1 VHIGEHHSA
10 AAAAL
15 ERLVRGEPW
24 LLGVLAAARACGA
37 PDCWVGGGVLRD
49 LVWDQLD
56 GEFDPARVKDVDVA
70 FYDPGDLTPEA
81 DQAVEVA
88 LRRLAP
94 QVPWDAKNQ
103 ASVHLWYEQRF
114 GFAVEP
120 LRSAADGVA
129 TWPET
134 ATAVAVRLDDNDQLQ
149 ITAAC
154 GLQDLLQGVCRRN
167 PRRVRVEWYRH
178 RVQAKQ
184 VATRWPNV
192 QIHW

>member
-1 VHIGEHHSA
+1 VHIPRQRPA

-15 ERLVRGEPW
+15 ERLVCGQPW
-24 LLGVLAAARACGA
+24 MLSVLVAVRACGA

-49 LVWDQLD
+49 LVWDQPH
-56 GEFDPARVKDVDVA
+56 GGFDPARVKDVDVA
-70 FYDPGDLTPEA
+70 FYDPDDLTPKA
-81 DQAVEVA
+81 DQAVEAA

-114 GFAVEP
+114 GYPVAP

-134 ATAVAVRLDDNDQLQ
+134 ATAVAVRLDDHDQLQ
-149 ITAAC
+149 ITAAG
-154 GLQDLLQGVCRRN
+154 GLEDLLQGVCRRN
-167 PRRVRVEWYRH
+167 PRRVSVAWYRH

-184 VATRWPNV
+184 VATRWPKV

>member
-1 VHIGEHHSA
+1 VHIGEHQSA

-167 PRRVRVEWYRH
+167 PRRVGVEWYRH

-184 VATRWPNV
+184 VATRWPDV

>member
-1 VHIGEHHSA
+1 MHIPKQRPA

-24 LLGVLAAARACGA
+24 MLDVLVAARACGA

-49 LVWDQLD
+49 LVWDQLH
-56 GEFDPARVKDVDVA
+56 GGFDPARVKDVDVA
-70 FYDPGDLTPEA
+70 FFDPADLTPEA
-81 DQAVEVA
+81 DQAVEAA

-94 QVPWDAKNQ
+94 QVPGDAKNQ
-103 ASVHLWYEQRF
+103 GSVHLWYRQRF
-114 GFAVEP
+114 GYAVEP
-120 LRSAADGVA
+120 LQSAADGVA

-134 ATAVAVRLDDNDQLQ
+134 ATAVAVRLDDNDQLE
-149 ITAAC
+149 ITAAG
-154 GLQDLLQGVCRRN
+154 GLEDLLQGACRRN
-167 PRRVRVEWYRH
+167 PRRVSVEWYRH
-178 RVQAKQ
+178 RVHAKQ

>member
-1 VHIGEHHSA
+1 VCLGAQLPS

-37 PDCWVGGGVLRD
+37 PDCWVGGGVPRD
-49 LVWDQLD
+49 LVWDQLH
-56 GEFDPARVKDVDVA
+56 GGFDPARVKDVDAA
-70 FYDPGDLTPEA
+70 FYDPSDLTPEA
-81 DQAVEVA
+81 DQAVEA
-88 LRRLAP
+88 TLRRLAP

-103 ASVHLWYEQRF
+103 ASVHLWYQQRF
-114 GFAVEP
+114 GHAVEP
-120 LRSAADGVA
+120 LRSAPDGVA

-154 GLQDLLQGVCRRN
+154 GLEDLLQGVCRRN
-167 PRRVRVEWYRH
+167 PRRVSVEWYRH
-178 RVQAKQ
+178 RVLAKQ

-192 QIHW
+192 QIRW

>member
-1 VHIGEHHSA
+1 VSLGAQLPS

-15 ERLVRGEPW
+15 ERLVRSEPW

-49 LVWDQLD
+49 LVWDQLH
-56 GEFDPARVKDVDVA
+56 GGFDPARVRDVDVA
-70 FYDPGDLTPEA
+70 FYDPSDLTPEA
-81 DQAVEVA
+81 DQAVEA
-88 LRRLAP
+88 TLRRLAP

-103 ASVHLWYEQRF
+103 AAVHLWYQRRF
-114 GFAVEP
+114 GYAVEP
-120 LRSAADGVA
+120 LRSAPDGVA

-154 GLQDLLQGVCRRN
+154 GLEDLLQGVCRRN
-167 PRRVRVEWYRH
+167 PRRVSVEWYRH
-178 RVQAKQ
+178 RVLAKQ
-184 VATRWPNV
+184 VATPWPNV